1 MNPSRSIFF
10 ISLMTSAQ
18 MVLLT
23 VPAAIAQT
31 SMLTGTVQTTVHPS
45 YAYGSANRTYVN
57 APPHHTAPHIPHTY
71 LRNTRSFF
79 QRHPMVKSAALGG
92 GIGAAS
98 GGVLGLA
105 TGHGFFRGAVIG
117 AGTGAGIGVV
127 RKSQIMARHPIA
139 RDAAT
144 GGLAGLGIAGSA
156 THGGG
161 LVGAGVG
168 AALGLGWGMFKN
180 YR

>member
-1 MNPSRSIFF
+1 MNPSRSVFL
-10 ISLMTSAQ
+10 ISLMTSMQ
-18 MVLLT
+18 LILPT
-23 VPAAIAQT
+23 VPGALAQT
-31 SMLTGTVQTTVHPS
+31 SMLTGAVQANVHP
-45 YAYGSANRTYVN
+45 AYGSANQTYVN
-57 APPHHTAPHIPHTY
+57 VPPHNTVSHIPHAY
-71 LRNTRSFF
+71 LQHTRSFF
-79 QRHPMVKSAALGG
+79 QRHPMVKSAAIGG

-156 THGGG
+156 SHHG
-161 LVGAGVG
+161 LLGAGIG